1 LHPKYQSSAS
11 STYIKNGTVFNI
23 RYGSGP
29 VSGFLSGDTVAV
41 AGVNVQKQ
49 MFAEITD
56 ASGLGLAYALGKFD
70 GILGMAFQSISV
82 DNVPTVF
89 QNMYAQKLVPG
100 NLFSFYLPSMDSVL
114 GELTLGGYDKS
125 KFTGDLTWVPLV
137 SDTYWEIKLS
147 SLSVNGQSI
156 TSAAKAVIDTGTS
169 LMAGPSADVK
179 AFAALVG
186 ATPFFLNPSEYTIDC
201 TKVPSL
207 PDLVINL
214 NGNQFTLTGTDY
226 TMNVEGMCLFGFVGI
241 DVPAPRGP
249 LWIMGDIFIR
259 KYYSVFDWGKN
270 RVGFAPVA
278 PVA

>member
-1 LHPKYQSSAS
+1 
-11 STYIKNGTVFNI
+11 
-23 RYGSGP
+23 
-29 VSGFLSGDTVAV
+29 
-41 AGVNVQKQ
+41 

-70 GILGMAFQSISV
+70 GILGMVRGMILLKERAARFSVCCVRSRYALTHSHTTTPPHSYHQQAFQSISV

-137 SDTYWEIKLS
+137 SDTYWEVKLS

-186 ATPFFLNPSEYTIDC
+186 ATPFFLNPSMF
-201 TKVPSL
+201 L
-207 PDLVINL
+207 PP
-214 NGNQFTLTGTDY
+214 TLQS
-226 TMNVEGMCLFGFVGI
+226 VLRVKLF
-241 DVPAPRGP
+241 P
-249 LWIMGDIFIR
+249 L
-259 KYYSVFDWGKN
+259 SV
-270 RVGFAPVA
+270 
-278 PVA
+278 